1 MANEGGMKITVLG
14 AGVVG
19 TAAAA
24 YLAKDGHEVTVIER
38 HETAARGT
46 SYCNAG
52 LVSPGDATAWASP
65 AALKTFVRGIFN
77 HDLGIRVRLRA
88 DPFFYLW
95 SLRFLRECTTARL
108 RANTL
113 PKLRLALY
121 SRDCINALSAESG
134 IDYDERRKG
143 ILYFFRSQQSFE
155 HGAVN
160 YRFLGEHGLPIEIVG
175 RDRVA
180 EIEPGLANIR
190 DSIAGGV
197 YSPVDQTGDSR
208 QFTEKLA
215 AWATD
220 RLGVEFRFGTIVEGL
235 DIAGDRVTAVRT
247 SAGPITGDA
256 VVLAMGP
263 ESGIFGRRHGIDL
276 PVYPVKGYAATVPLQ
291 DASKGPTMGG
301 ADEDRLVGYSR
312 LGDRLR
318 ISSTAEFTGFDRG
331 HGPKNFAAMFR
342 TAHELFPGAFDE
354 KKAQLWAGLRPMMPS
369 SVPVI
374 GRARYRNLYLDAG
387 HGHLGWTT
395 ACGSGKLLADLVA
408 GRRPEIDTRG
418 LLYRQ

>member
-1 MANEGGMKITVLG
+1 MKITVLG

-38 HETAARGT
+38 HDTAARGT

-65 AALKTFVRGIFN
+65 AALRTFLRGILN

-121 SRDCINALSAESG
+121 ARDCINALSAEAG
-134 IDYDERRKG
+134 ISYDQRKKG
-143 ILYFFRSQQSFE
+143 ILYFFRSQESFDQ
-155 HGAVN
+155 GSVN
-160 YRFLGEHGLPIEIVG
+160 YRFLGDNGLPIEIVDG
-175 RDRVA
+175 RRAA
-180 EIEPGLANIR
+180 EIEPALAGIS

-208 QFTEKLA
+208 QFTEALV
-215 AWATD
+215 AWATEK
-220 RLGVEFRFGTIVEGL
+220 LGVTFRFGTTIEGL
-235 DIAGDRVTAVRT
+235 DIDGDRVVAVRT
-247 SAGPITGDA
+247 SAGPVTGDA
-256 VVLAMGP
+256 VVLSMGP
-263 ESGIFGRRHGIDL
+263 ESGVFGRRHGIDL
-276 PVYPVKGYAATVPLQ
+276 PVYPVKGYAATIPL
-291 DASKGPTMGG
+291 DDPSKGPTMGG
-301 ADEDRLVGYSR
+301 ADEDKLIGYSR

-318 ISSTAEFTGFDRG
+318 ISSTAEFTGFDRT
-331 HGPKNFAAMFR
+331 HKPSNFASMLR

-354 KKAQLWAGLRPMMPS
+354 KRAEFWAGLRPMMPS

-374 GRARYRNLYLDAG
+374 GRARYRNLYLNTG

-395 ACGSGKLLADLVA
+395 SCGSGKLIADLIA
-408 GRRPEIDTRG
+408 GREPEFDTQG
-418 LLYRQ
+418 LIYRQ